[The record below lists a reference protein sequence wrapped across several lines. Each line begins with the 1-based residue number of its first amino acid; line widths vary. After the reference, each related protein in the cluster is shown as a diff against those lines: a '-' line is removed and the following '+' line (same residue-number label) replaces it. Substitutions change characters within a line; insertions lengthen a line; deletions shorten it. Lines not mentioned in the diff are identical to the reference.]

1 MQEKIGFWKLF
12 FFILKI
18 SFIGFG
24 GGNALM
30 PVIKKEIVE
39 NKKLLDVK
47 EFDQIVIVTNMLPGA
62 SVIQCISYI
71 SIKLLGKVKGII
83 ITLFALLP
91 HIMFSFGLL
100 LLFSKIPEQY
110 VQIFAIGVLV
120 SIIAFL
126 IDFGINYLKQ
136 SRQNIKPPF
145 IVLIFLFSFSF
156 CFFVPAPFNVPI
168 LAIIF
173 VLVIYFIIYWIKNK
187 GGK

>member
-1 MQEKIGFWKLF
+1 M
-12 FFILKI
+12 
-18 SFIGFG
+18 
-24 GGNALM
+24 
-30 PVIKKEIVE
+30 
-39 NKKLLDVK
+39 
-47 EFDQIVIVTNMLPGA
+47 
-62 SVIQCISYI
+62 
-71 SIKLLGKVKGII
+71 
-83 ITLFALLP
+83 
-91 HIMFSFGLL
+91 

-136 SRQNIKPPF
+136 SRQNIKLPF

-156 CFFVPAPFNVPI
+156 CFFVPAPFNAPI